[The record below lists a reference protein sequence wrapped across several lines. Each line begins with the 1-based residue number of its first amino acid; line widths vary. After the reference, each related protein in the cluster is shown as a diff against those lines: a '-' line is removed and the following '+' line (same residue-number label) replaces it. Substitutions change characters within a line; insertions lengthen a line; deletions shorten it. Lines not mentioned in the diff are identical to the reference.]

1 MKTIPLFM
9 IKINLVLAAFLL
21 LGVTGVAQ
29 IDKAGAV
36 QPADGLPDKSDN
48 GAHRRVVQEGLAV
61 DFAVDLAKPIPVPK
75 PELRQG
81 DAVTFRFQINDTASG
96 RPVTNAHPA
105 AWVDVVAAGQ
115 SRSPETC
122 ANKLKAFLGG
132 GFNATPTSDLNVFF
146 VVAMN
151 SDATLSVID
160 PLLGYGDSKLLT
172 LVSLPAPAYDWT
184 LTGNQSTI
192 FVSLPQANKVA
203 VVDTKSWTVAATAE
217 VLLHPS
223 RVALQPD
230 EHYLWVASGE
240 SAPDANDSGVS
251 VLTAKDLKLA
261 ARIVTGRGDHET
273 VFSADSRFA
282 FVSNRAQNTVSV
294 IDIRSLKKIA
304 DVNTGLAPSSLAY
317 SSKAGLV
324 YAANPGDGTITAID
338 ASRHLVVATIK
349 VSPGVTQVRFAPN
362 GRYAFAINSD
372 KNEGYIIDSASNELM
387 QTFDTKTK
395 PDRVSFSDTLAYI
408 RHKGHDEVLMVSL
421 DQIGKRGAPVGV
433 ADFPAGNNP
442 PGLGADSPADG
453 VVQAPGEEAVLVA
466 DPKDL
471 SIYYYRAGMAAPV
484 GTFSNYGR
492 EPKAVMV
499 VDRSL
504 REKSSPGLYE
514 SSGVLGRPGMYEVVF
529 FLDSPKFVHC
539 FPLRVD
545 PNPALLAH
553 TPKVQFLGDRHTT
566 RSGEKMRVLFRLSEE
581 PGNHPEDGIND
592 VQALIYLAPGMWS
605 SRQLAQ
611 PAGEPGVY
619 AVEFTPPRPGVYYL
633 HVASATLGLKERGQ
647 EYLIVRAIAQD
658 SSEVPAGKGAD
669 SH

>member
-1 MKTIPLFM
+1 MLT
-9 IKINLVLAAFLL
+9 AFLL
-21 LGVTGVAQ
+21 LAAISVAQ
-29 IDKAGAV
+29 TGKPDAV
-36 QPADGLPDKSDN
+36 QQQAGTPDKSADN
-48 GAHRRVVQEGLAV
+48 GAHRRIVQEGLAV
-61 DFAVDLAKPIPVPK
+61 DFAVDLAKPGSAQK

-81 DAVTFRFQINDTASG
+81 DAVTFRFQISDTASG
-96 RPVTNAHPA
+96 RPITNAHPA
-105 AWVDVVAAGQ
+105 AWVDTVAAGE
-115 SRSPETC
+115 SRSSETC
-122 ANKLKAFLGG
+122 TNKLKTFLGG
-132 GFNATPTSDLNVFF
+132 GFNSKPASDLNVFF

-151 SDATLSVID
+151 ADATLSVID

-172 LVSLPAPAYDWT
+172 LVSLPAPAHDWT
-184 LTGNQSTI
+184 LTGDQARI
-192 FVSLPQANKVA
+192 FVSMPQANKVA
-203 VVDTKSWTVAATAE
+203 VVDTKSWTIAASTQI
-217 VLLHPS
+217 LLHPS

-251 VLTAKDLKLA
+251 VLTANDLKLA
-261 ARIVTGRGDHET
+261 ARVVTGRGDHEI
-273 VFSADSRFA
+273 VFSADNRFA

-294 IDIRSLKKIA
+294 IDVRSLKKIA
-304 DVNTGLAPSSLAY
+304 DVNTGMAPSSLTY

-338 ASRHLVVATIK
+338 AARHLVAATIK
-349 VSPGVTQVRFAPN
+349 VAPGVTQVRFAPD

-372 KNEGYIIDSASNELM
+372 KNEGYIIDSASNELV

-466 DPKDL
+466 DPKDQ
-471 SIYYYRAGMAAPV
+471 SIYYYRAGMAAPS

-504 REKSSPGLYE
+504 REKSAPGLYE
-514 SSGVLGRPGMYEVVF
+514 SSGVLGRSGMYEVVF
-529 FLDSPKFVHC
+529 FLDSPKLVHC

-545 PNPALLAH
+545 PNPALMAE
-553 TPKVQFLGDRHTT
+553 TPKVQFLAAPLTV
-566 RSGEKMRVLFRLSEE
+566 RSGEKLRVRFRVFEE
-581 PGNHPEDGIND
+581 PSNHPEEGIKD
-592 VQALIYLAPGMWS
+592 VQATIYLAPGMWS

-633 HVASATLGLKERGQ
+633 HVASATLGLKETGQ
-647 EYLIVRAIAQD
+647 QYLILRAIPQD
-658 SSEVPAGKGAD
+658 APEVPAGKGSA
-669 SH
+669 SR